1 MRGSPSDARVWS
13 GEAMNVLLGN
23 IQQNQA
29 YPSRRPSIPLD
40 PELVSRINVTDGRN
54 SGNLGQFSKGAKVQW
69 PLPLRAPEFKEER
82 DRIDQLMGDAL
93 RQVQG
98 GEADFGTIKDLQK
111 SIERV
116 HAELKD
122 QIESLTPTDYT
133 QSKRFLNDLGKSARA
148 LGDPNAAD
156 LVSGKWQPEA
166 ATVDQLVASLT
177 KRGLKFAP
185 ARAGEE
191 SAYSALYQSL
201 RAYDTQTS
209 QLVAGARPR

>member
-1 MRGSPSDARVWS
+1 
-13 GEAMNVLLGN
+13 
-23 IQQNQA
+23 
-29 YPSRRPSIPLD
+29 
-40 PELVSRINVTDGRN
+40 
-54 SGNLGQFSKGAKVQW
+54 
-69 PLPLRAPEFKEER
+69 
-82 DRIDQLMGDAL
+82 
-93 RQVQG
+93 
-98 GEADFGTIKDLQK
+98 
-111 SIERV
+111 
-116 HAELKD
+116 KD

-191 SAYSALYQSL
+191 GAYTALYQSL